1 MAGATI
7 ARHLMR
13 STASNVAA
21 RVAVLGIWFVVTPFM
36 VHRLGGTDYGLWVL
50 VASLIAYGDLLD
62 LGIGAAVT
70 RYVAELRAR
79 GRSDE
84 ASVLVATALN
94 MYCVIALLV
103 TAVSVPFAVVFPDVF
118 GIAKDQQGDARWVVL
133 LTGVALAIRLPG
145 LTAYSVLRGLQRFGI
160 INIISVSTAVAQG
173 AAFVAA
179 LLLGG
184 GVVGLAA
191 VALPLTVLNFAAM
204 VLVIRRVAPDIRF
217 GLRGGERR
225 LVATV
230 ASFSGALIVINGAGV
245 IKTKTDEI
253 VIAAALPLSAV
264 TPYSIARR
272 LSELPTLLT
281 YEFVRL
287 LFPLASHLHG
297 SEDTGK
303 LRALYVGSTRVTL
316 ALFVPI
322 AIALMVLAGPFL
334 TAWVGERYAGDAD
347 VAVILIAAGALEL
360 VRYPGGMMM
369 MASNAHRPLAIFA
382 GASALLNLS
391 LSVILVGSIGV
402 TGVAL
407 GTLIAGSLE
416 ALVVLPFGMRHF
428 RVPAR
433 TMLSQA
439 LAPGLLPAVPAVVA
453 LLGLRAALAPA
464 SLPAVVGVGAIGG
477 LVYAAGYLSF
487 SATADERLALRQ
499 IALGT
504 VQLARARR

>member
-1 MAGATI
+1 VSTI
-7 ARHLMR
+7 ARHLLR

-21 RVAVLGIWFVVTPFM
+21 RIAVLAIWFVLTPFL
-36 VHRLGGTDYGLWVL
+36 VHRLGGTEYGLWVL

-70 RYVAELRAR
+70 KYVAELRAR
-79 GRSDE
+79 GRSDQ
-84 ASVLVATALN
+84 ASALVATALN
-94 MYCVIALLV
+94 MYAVIALFV
-103 TAVSVPFAVVFPDVF
+103 TAVSIPFAMVFPRLF
-118 GIAKDQQGDARWVVL
+118 GIAPEQQSDARWLVF
-133 LTGVALAIRLPG
+133 LTGVTLAVRLPG
-145 LTAYSVLRGLQRFGI
+145 LTAYGVLRGLQRFGI
-160 INIISVSTAVAQG
+160 INVIAVSTAAAQA

-179 LLLGG
+179 LRLGG
-184 GVVGLAA
+184 GLVGLAA
-191 VALPLTVLNFAAM
+191 VGLPLTVLNFAAM
-204 VLVIRRVAPDIRF
+204 VLVIRRIAPDIRF
-217 GLRGGERR
+217 GLRGGQRR
-225 LVATV
+225 LVSTV

-297 SEDTGK
+297 SEDRDR
-303 LRALYVGSTRVTL
+303 LRGLYVGSTRVTL

-322 AIALMVLAGPFL
+322 AVALMVLAGPFL

-347 VAVILIAAGALEL
+347 IAVILIAAGALEL
-360 VRYPGGMMM
+360 VSYPGGMMM
-369 MASNAHRPLAIFA
+369 MGSNAHRPLALFT

-391 LSVILVGSIGV
+391 LSIILVGSMGV

-407 GTLIAGSLE
+407 GTLIAGTLE
-416 ALVVLPFGMRHF
+416 AIVVLAFGMRHF

-433 TMLSQA
+433 AMLSQA
-439 LAPGLLPAVPAVVA
+439 LAPALLPAVPAVIA
-453 LLGLRAALAPA
+453 LFVLRETLAPS

-477 LVYAAGYLSF
+477 LVYTAGYLSF

-499 IALGT
+499 VALGA